1 MTLSKRMSRPL
12 SASICQA
19 KAADHAAALGVTGLL
34 AKPSFKISK
43 MCCPTERSS
52 VPLLAALI
60 LNQWS
65 SLCWFID

>member
-1 MTLSKRMSRPL
+1 LRIANDDVETSRTRRR
-12 SASICQA
+12 
-19 KAADHAAALGVTGLL
+19 VTGLL

-43 MCCPTERSS
+43 MSCPTERSS
-52 VPLLAALI
+52 VPLSAALI